1 MRLFPASARTLMAQF
16 RFMLDGEDLR
26 QAASLL
32 ILMILGA
39 ALEMFAVAMIFP
51 LISSLSNPGGVPTMP
66 VAAAIYNLTASQGQ
80 AAYVFSLLAFMVLFY
95 IAKNLFF
102 TMLIYRQ
109 TRFGFQVQGKISTR
123 LFAHYLNQPYTFHL
137 QRNTAELLRNLTSEG
152 DQIVWSVLIPTLTLI
167 TEALIAGGLLLLLLY
182 VSFQAA
188 VVISLLFGVTGVA
201 YFWLFR
207 DNLRRWGIARMHHD
221 AMRIRAVHEGLGG
234 LKELIVLGRSGFF
247 LDSYAEHNRLRGR
260 VASRQN
266 LMQNTNLLLLEV
278 LGVASLLI
286 LVGLNLVQG
295 NEFSTILPM
304 MGIFAAAAFRLIP
317 ATNRIIGTF
326 QLVQYSAPVIR
337 TLYTELSLPVSPR
350 AAPDSPADFDHWE
363 TIGVE
368 QGSFRYSEIGH
379 WILRD
384 ISLTIE
390 RGDLIGFIGPS
401 GVGKTTLVD
410 VFLAILPLSSGRITV
425 DGKDVAD
432 HVDEW
437 QRQVGYIPQSN
448 YLIDSSIRSNVA
460 FGIRDADID
469 DGMVAQALG
478 DAQLLEFVNALPL
491 GMDTPIGEIGS
502 RLSGGQRQRIGIARA
517 LYHDPSILVLD
528 EATSSLDEATESD
541 VMTALGALAKKKT
554 ILVVSHRLKSIRAC
568 DRVYELRAG
577 RLEEM
582 VKERI

>member
-1 MRLFPASARTLMAQF
+1 VKVIPASATTLVAQL
-16 RFMLDGEDLR
+16 RFMLDREDLR
-26 QAASLL
+26 QAGGLL
-32 ILMILGA
+32 LLMILGA

-51 LISSLSNPGGVPTMP
+51 LIQSLANPGGEPTMP
-66 VAAAIYNLTASQGQ
+66 VAAVIYNVTVSHGQ

-109 TRFGFQVQGKISTR
+109 NRFGFRIQSKISTR
-123 LFAHYLNQPYTFHL
+123 LFARYLSLPYTFHL

-152 DQIVWSVLIPTLTLI
+152 DQIVWNVLIPTLTLI

-188 VVISLLFGVTGVA
+188 IVISVLFGVTGVCF
-201 YFWLFR
+201 FWLFR
-207 DNLRRWGIARMHHD
+207 DSLRRWGIARMHHD

-234 LKELIVLGRSGFF
+234 LKELIVLGRTQFF
-247 LDSYAEHNRLRGR
+247 LDSFTEHNLLRGR

-266 LMQNTNLLLLEV
+266 LVQNSNLLLLEV

-286 LVGLNLVQG
+286 LVGLNLAQG
-295 NEFSTILPM
+295 NDFGTILPM

-326 QLVQYSAPVIR
+326 QLVQYSSPVIR
-337 TLYTELSLPVSPR
+337 TLYTELTLPASPR
-350 AAPDSPADFDHWE
+350 PVAELPADFDHWE
-363 TIGVE
+363 SIDIE
-368 QGSFRYSEIGH
+368 QASFRYSETGH

-384 ISLTIE
+384 VSLTIR
-390 RGDLIGFIGPS
+390 RGDLIGFIGSS

-410 VFLAILPLSSGRITV
+410 VFLAILPASSGRITI
-425 DGKDVAD
+425 DGLDVAE
-432 HVDEW
+432 HVEEW
-437 QRQVGYIPQSN
+437 QRQVGYIPQAN
-448 YLIDSSIRSNVA
+448 YLVDSSIRSNVA
-460 FGIRDADID
+460 FGIREADID
-469 DGMVAQALG
+469 DRIVERALG

-491 GMDTPIGEIGS
+491 GINTQIGEIGS

-541 VMTALGALAKKKT
+541 VMSALGALAKKKT

-577 RLEEM
+577 RLVEM
-582 VKERI
+582 AKERI

>member
-1 MRLFPASARTLMAQF
+1 MAQL
-16 RFMLDGEDLR
+16 RFMLDREDLR
-26 QAASLL
+26 QAGGLL
-32 ILMILGA
+32 LLMILGA

-51 LISSLSNPGGVPTMP
+51 LIQSLASPGGIPSMP
-66 VAAAIYNLTASQGQ
+66 VAAAIYTLTASQGQ
-80 AAYVFSLLAFMVLFY
+80 SAYVLSLLAFMVLFY

-109 TRFGFQVQGKISTR
+109 NRFGFRIQSKISTR
-123 LFAHYLNQPYTFHL
+123 LFARYLSLPYTFHL

-152 DQIVWSVLIPTLTLI
+152 DQIVWNVLIPTLTLI
-167 TEALIAGGLLLLLLY
+167 TETLIAGGLLLLLLY

-188 VVISLLFGVTGVA
+188 MVISLLFGVTGA
-201 YFWLFR
+201 CSFWLFR
-207 DNLRRWGIARMHHD
+207 DSLRRWGTARMHHD

-234 LKELIVLGRSGFF
+234 LKELIVLGRGQFF
-247 LDSYAEHNRLRGR
+247 LDSFAEHNLERGR
-260 VASRQN
+260 VASRQS
-266 LMQNTNLLLLEV
+266 LAQNSNLLLLEV

-286 LVGLNLVQG
+286 LVGLNVVQG
-295 NEFSTILPM
+295 HEFSTILPM

-326 QLVQYSAPVIR
+326 QLVQYSSPVIR
-337 TLYTELSLPVSPR
+337 TMYTELSLPVSPR
-350 AAPDSPADFDHWE
+350 AAQKDPVDLDHWASIDIE
-363 TIGVE
+363 RA
-368 QGSFRYSEIGH
+368 SFRYSETGH

-384 ISLTIE
+384 VSLTVR

-425 DGKDVAD
+425 DGQDVAD
-432 HVDEW
+432 HVGAW
-437 QRQVGYIPQSN
+437 QQQVGYIPQTN

-460 FGIRDADID
+460 FGIKDADID
-469 DGMVAQALG
+469 DRIVERALG
-478 DAQLLEFVNALPL
+478 DAQLLEFVDALPL
-491 GMDTPIGEIGS
+491 GIHTPIGEIGS

-582 VKERI
+582 SKERI

>member
-1 MRLFPASARTLMAQF
+1 MKLIPASVKTLMAQL
-16 RFMLDGEDLR
+16 RFMLDREDLR
-26 QAASLL
+26 QAAGLL
-32 ILMILGA
+32 FLMIFGA

-51 LISSLSNPGGVPTMP
+51 LVQSLANPDSEPSMP
-66 VAAAIYNLTASQGQ
+66 VAAGIYRLTASQGQ

-109 TRFGFQVQGKISTR
+109 NRFGFRIQGKISTR
-123 LFAHYLNQPYTFHL
+123 LFAHYLRLPYTFHL

-152 DQIVWSVLIPTLTLI
+152 DQIVWSVLIPGLTLI
-167 TEALIAGGLLLLLLY
+167 TEALIACGLLLLLLY

-188 VVISLLFGVTGVA
+188 AVISLLFGVTGVL

-207 DNLRRWGIARMHHD
+207 DSLRRWGGARMHHD
-221 AMRIRAVHEGLGG
+221 AMRIRSLHEGLGG
-234 LKELIVLGRSGFF
+234 LKELKVLGRSDFF
-247 LDSYAEHNRLRGR
+247 LDNYAEHNLQRGR

-266 LMQNTNLLLLEV
+266 LVQNSNLLLLEV
-278 LGVASLLI
+278 LGVSSLLI
-286 LVGLNLVQG
+286 LVGLNLAQG

-304 MGIFAAAAFRLIP
+304 LGIFAAAAFRLIP

-326 QLVQYSAPVIR
+326 QLVQYSSPVIR
-337 TLYTELSLPVSPR
+337 TLYAELSLPMPPR
-350 AAPDSPADFDHWE
+350 AALKRPAGFDHWGS
-363 TIGVE
+363 IGLE
-368 QGSFRYSEIGH
+368 DISFQYSETGD

-384 ISLTIE
+384 VSLTIR
-390 RGDLIGFIGPS
+390 RGDLLGFIGPS
-401 GVGKTTLVD
+401 GAGKTTLVD

-425 DGKDVAD
+425 DGQDVAD
-432 HVDEW
+432 YVEEW
-437 QRQVGYIPQSN
+437 QRQVGYIPQTI

-460 FGIRDADID
+460 FGINDAEID
-469 DGMVAQALG
+469 DRIVERALG
-478 DAQLLEFVNALPL
+478 DAQLLEFVNELPL
-491 GMDTPIGEIGS
+491 GINTPIGEVGS

-577 RLEEM
+577 RLEGM
-582 VKERI
+582 AKERI